1 MVYICITLI
10 LIVIQIENY
19 VQIKKNCH
27 ITSLHSYPATS
38 TWLHYLTYIVTLPPV
53 HSYPT
58 TSTWLHYLTYIVTL
72 SPPHSHTT
80 LLEWSHYLN
89 HHDRTEKRVDCKYLP
104 LSHTKPQK
112 TFLRLCME
120 QREVLTVHALSVLSC
135 CCIIS
140 LHSYLINSPAF

>member
-10 LIVIQIENY
+10 LIVILIENY

-27 ITSLHSYPATS
+27 ITSLHSYPTTS

-89 HHDRTEKRVDCKYLP
+89 HVVA
-104 LSHTKPQK
+104 LSHCIVTSSILLLSKSENYKQ
-112 TFLRLCME
+112 LDRLN
-120 QREVLTVHALSVLSC
+120 LDT
-135 CCIIS
+135 I
-140 LHSYLINSPAF
+140 

>member
-10 LIVIQIENY
+10 LIVILIENY

-89 HHDRTEKRVDCKYLP
+89 HVVA
-104 LSHTKPQK
+104 LSHCIVTSSILLLSKSENYKQ
-112 TFLRLCME
+112 LDRLN
-120 QREVLTVHALSVLSC
+120 LDT
-135 CCIIS
+135 I
-140 LHSYLINSPAF
+140 